1 MKKWIILISILVLII
16 IVAII
21 KLIWKPEVNLIPKIS
36 LEGNKIV
43 TLSLGERYKE
53 DGFKA
58 TDSNGDNLT
67 SEVKVTNDINYEK
80 VGSYEILYQVKG
92 QDGVMAEARRYIK
105 ITEKP
110 YYKDSYDD
118 IDNTVRG
125 WWSGN
130 KKDHT
135 RPAGGA
141 DINELK
147 KYNAY
152 FMGKNKKVIYLTFDE
167 GSNDTYVAEIV
178 DVLNKNDVKATF
190 FLCGNF
196 ILDHKELIKKM
207 ADSGHSVGNH
217 TDNHY
222 SMPTLATRE
231 NFDEYI
237 KEIKT
242 VEENYYNI
250 TGKNMDKIYR
260 DPRGEWSYRDL
271 QIMKDLGY
279 KSFFYSADY
288 LDFNGDVSKEY
299 ALNEM
304 MKRYHNGAIY
314 LLHPKN
320 KGNYEALDS
329 FIKEMKKQGFSFD
342 LVKNI

>member
-1 MKKWIILISILVLII
+1 MKKKILLISILALII

-21 KLIWKPEVNLIPKIS
+21 KLIWKPETNLIPRIN

-67 SEVKVTNDINYEK
+67 SDVRVTNDINYEK

-92 QDGVMAEARRYIK
+92 NDGVTAEARRYIR

-118 IDNTVRG
+118 IDNTMRG

-130 KKDHT
+130 KLDHT

-190 FLCGNF
+190 FFCGNF
-196 ILDHKELIKKM
+196 ILDHKDLIKKI

-237 KEIKT
+237 QEIKT

-250 TGKNMDKIYR
+250 TGKNMDKVYR
-260 DPRGEWSYRDL
+260 DPRGEWSYRGL

-288 LDFNGDVSKEY
+288 LDFKGDVSKEY

-329 FIKEMKKQGFSFD
+329 FIKEMKKLGFKFD